1 MISNHLVAMLRD
13 RVRRSSERIA
23 LVSVGSGPPAEW
35 PRLSWAALGEQVDA
49 VARALV
55 ELGVPELARVGIWS
69 ANCREWTVADFGIL
83 AARATPVPIYATST
97 GAQAGYLLDEAEI
110 EVLFVGGQAQ
120 YDRAVAL
127 GGARKLVA
135 FDPAVRFAAGPRSL
149 HFDALV
155 ELGRASTRAAEV
167 EARLERATPEDLAT
181 LIYTSGTTGEPRG
194 VMLTHANF
202 GACFAAH
209 DARLPATG
217 ESDRSLCFLPL
228 AHVFERTW
236 TYYVVYRGMTNY
248 YLSEPAKVLAAMAAV
263 RPTIQCAVP
272 RFYEK
277 VHAGVER
284 KLAAASPA
292 RRRLFRWAVATG
304 ARVAERQRQ
313 GRAVPPTLGL
323 RHALADALVLKKLRA
338 LTGGCV
344 RFFPCAGAPISRDL
358 EEFFDAVG
366 LRIAHG
372 YGLTETTATVSV
384 QEFDRYVPGT
394 VGRALPGIEVR
405 LGAEGEI
412 LVRGATVMKGYFR
425 KPAATAAAFVDG
437 WLKTGDAGAFDAG
450 GNLVITDRLKDLIKT
465 SGGKYVAPQQIEA
478 QVGGDGLIAQ
488 VAVLGDLR
496 KFVAALIV
504 PAFEALEEWARSVG
518 VAVRSRAELIS
529 DPRVVAL
536 YQERV
541 DQHNRALAPWEQI
554 KKFRLLAREL
564 TVEDGEITP
573 TQKVRRQRLAEE
585 YAGLVDAMYAEA

>member
-1 MISNHLVAMLRD
+1 MTSNHLVAMLRD
-13 RVRRSSERIA
+13 RVRRGGERTA
-23 LVSVGSGPPAEW
+23 LVAVGPGSPAGW

-49 VARALV
+49 VARALI
-55 ELGVPELARVGIWS
+55 ELGVPELGRVAIWS
-69 ANCREWTVADFGIL
+69 ANRMEWTVADFGIL
-83 AARATPVPIYATST
+83 SARATPVPIYATST
-97 GAQAGYLLDEAEI
+97 SAQAGYILDEGGI
-110 EVLFVGGQAQ
+110 EVVFVGGQTQ
-120 YDRAVAL
+120 YDRAVEL
-127 GGARKLVA
+127 GHGRVLVA
-135 FDPAVRFAAGPRSL
+135 LDPAVRFAPGPRSL
-149 HFDALV
+149 RFDELLA
-155 ELGRASTRAAEV
+155 LGRSPALAAEV

-236 TYYVVYRGMTNY
+236 TYYVLYRGMTNH
-248 YLSEPAKVLAAMAAV
+248 YLSDPAQVLEAMAAV

-277 VHAGVER
+277 FRAGIER
-284 KLAAASPA
+284 RLATAPA
-292 RRRLFRWAVATG
+292 VRRRIFRWAVATG
-304 ARVAERQRQ
+304 ARVAERERR
-313 GRAVPPTLGL
+313 GRAVPPLLNL

-344 RFFPCAGAPISRDL
+344 RFFPCAGAPIAPEQ

-394 VGRALPGIEVR
+394 VGTALPGIEVR
-405 LGAEGEI
+405 LGADGEI

-425 KPAATAAAFVDG
+425 KPEATAAAFVDG
-437 WLKTGDAGAFDAG
+437 WLKTGDAGAFDAE

-465 SGGKYVAPQQIEA
+465 SVGKYVAPQ
-478 QVGGDGLIAQ
+478 
-488 VAVLGDLR
+488 
-496 KFVAALIV
+496 
-504 PAFEALEEWARSVG
+504 
-518 VAVRSRAELIS
+518 
-529 DPRVVAL
+529 
-536 YQERV
+536 
-541 DQHNRALAPWEQI
+541 
-554 KKFRLLAREL
+554 
-564 TVEDGEITP
+564 
-573 TQKVRRQRLAEE
+573 
-585 YAGLVDAMYAEA
+585 

>member
-1 MISNHLVAMLRD
+1 MLRD
-13 RVRRSSERIA
+13 RVRRSGGGTA
-23 LVSVGSGPPAEW
+23 LVAVAPGAPAEW
-35 PRLSWAALGEQVDA
+35 PRLSWPALGEQVDA

-55 ELGVPELARVGIWS
+55 ALGVPELDRVGIWS
-69 ANCREWTVADFGIL
+69 ANRMEWTVADFGIL
-83 AARATPVPIYATST
+83 SARATSVPIYATST
-97 GAQAGYLLDEAEI
+97 AAQAGYILEEAGI
-110 EVLFVGGQAQ
+110 EVVFVGGQTQ

-127 GGARKLVA
+127 GHGRVLVA
-135 FDPAVRFAAGPRSL
+135 LDPAVRFAPGARSL
-149 HFDALV
+149 RFDELLA
-155 ELGRASTRAAEV
+155 LGRDPALAAEV

-236 TYYVVYRGMTNY
+236 TYYVLYRGMTNH
-248 YLSEPAKVLAAMAAV
+248 YLSDPAQVLEAMAAV

-277 VHAGVER
+277 LHAGIER
-284 KLAAASPA
+284 RLATAPPA
-292 RRRLFRWAVATG
+292 RRRIFRWAVATG
-304 ARVAERQRQ
+304 ARVAERERR
-313 GRAVPPTLGL
+313 GRAVPPLLRL

-344 RFFPCAGAPISRDL
+344 RFFPCAGAPIAREL

-372 YGLTETTATVSV
+372 YGLTETTATVTV

-394 VGRALPGIEVR
+394 VGTALPGIEVR
-405 LGAEGEI
+405 LGADAEV
-412 LVRGATVMKGYFR
+412 LVRGATVMKGYFG
-425 KPAATAAAFVDG
+425 KPEATAAAFVDG
-437 WLKTGDAGAFDAG
+437 WLKTGDAGAFDAE

-488 VAVLGDLR
+488 VAVIGDLR
-496 KFVAALIV
+496 KYVAALIV
-504 PAFEALEEWARSVG
+504 PAFEALEERARALG
-518 VAVRSRAELIS
+518 VAFRTRAELIA

-541 DQHNRALAPWEQI
+541 DAHNRALAPWAQI
-554 KKFRLLAREL
+554 RRFRLLPREL
-564 TVEDGEITP
+564 SVDEGEITP
-573 TQKVRRQRLAEE
+573 TLKLRRQRLAEE
-585 YAGLVDAMYAEA
+585 YAELVEAMYAEA

>member
-13 RVRRSSERIA
+13 RVRRGGERTA
-23 LVSVGSGPPAEW
+23 LLDVGAGSPAEW
-35 PRLSWAALGEQVDA
+35 PRLSWAGLGAQVDA

-55 ELGVPELARVGIWS
+55 ELGVPELGRVAIWS
-69 ANCREWTVADFGIL
+69 ANRMAWTVADLGIL
-83 AARATPVPIYATST
+83 SARGTTVPIYASSTS
-97 GAQAGYLLDEAEI
+97 AQAGYLLDEAAI
-110 EVLFVGGQAQ
+110 DVLFVGGQAQ
-120 YDRAVAL
+120 YDRALAL
-127 GGARKLVA
+127 GRARLLVA
-135 FDPAVRFAAGPRSL
+135 FDPSVRFGPGPRSL
-149 HFDALV
+149 RFEELLA
-155 ELGRASTRAAEV
+155 LGRGPAHAAEV

-209 DARLPATG
+209 DARLPASG
-217 ESDRSLCFLPL
+217 EADRSLCFLPL

-236 TYYVVYRGMTNY
+236 TYYVLYRGMTNH
-248 YLSEPAKVLAAMAAV
+248 YLSDPARVLEAMAAV

-277 VHAGVER
+277 LHAGIQR
-284 KLAAASPA
+284 KVAAASPL

-304 ARVAERQRQ
+304 ARVAAHERR
-313 GRAVPPTLGL
+313 GHSVPRLLKLG
-323 RHALADALVLKKLRA
+323 HALADALVLKKLRA
-338 LTGGCV
+338 ATGGCV
-344 RFFPCAGAPISRDL
+344 RFFPCAGAPISREL

-405 LGAEGEI
+405 LGADGEI
-412 LVRGATVMKGYFR
+412 LVRGATVMKGYFA
-425 KPAATAAAFVDG
+425 KPAATAAAFADG
-437 WLKTGDAGAFDAG
+437 WLRTGDAGAFDAE

-478 QVGGDGLIAQ
+478 HVGGDGLIAQ
-488 VAVLGDLR
+488 IAVIGDLR
-496 KFVAALIV
+496 KYVAALIV
-504 PAFEALEEWARSVG
+504 PAFEALEEWARGVG
-518 VAVRSRAELIS
+518 VAVRTRAELVS

-541 DQHNRALAPWEQI
+541 DRHNRALAPWEQI
-554 KKFRLLAREL
+554 RRFRLLPREL
-564 TVEDGEITP
+564 TIEEGEITP
-573 TQKVRRQRLAEE
+573 TQKIRRQRLAEE
-585 YAGLVDAMYAEA
+585 YAELVEAMYAEA

>member
-1 MISNHLVAMLRD
+1 MLRD
-13 RVRRSSERIA
+13 RVRRSGGGTA
-23 LVSVGSGPPAEW
+23 LVAVAPGAPAEW
-35 PRLSWAALGEQVDA
+35 PRLSWPALGEQVDA

-55 ELGVPELARVGIWS
+55 ALGVPELGRVGIWS
-69 ANCREWTVADFGIL
+69 ANRMEWTVADFGIL
-83 AARATPVPIYATST
+83 SARATSVPIYATST
-97 GAQAGYLLDEAEI
+97 AAQAGYILEEAGI
-110 EVLFVGGQAQ
+110 EVVFVGGQTQ

-127 GGARKLVA
+127 GHGRVLVA
-135 FDPAVRFAAGPRSL
+135 LDPAVRFAPGARSL
-149 HFDALV
+149 RFDELLA
-155 ELGRASTRAAEV
+155 LGRDPALAAEV

-236 TYYVVYRGMTNY
+236 TYYVLYRGMTNH
-248 YLSEPAKVLAAMAAV
+248 YLSDPAQVLEAMAAV

-277 VHAGVER
+277 LHAGIER
-284 KLAAASPA
+284 RLATAPPA
-292 RRRLFRWAVATG
+292 RRRIVRWAVATG
-304 ARVAERQRQ
+304 ARVAERERR
-313 GRAVPPTLGL
+313 GRAVPPLLRL

-344 RFFPCAGAPISRDL
+344 RFFPCAGAPIAREL

-372 YGLTETTATVSV
+372 YGLTETTATVTV

-394 VGRALPGIEVR
+394 VGTALPGIEVR
-405 LGAEGEI
+405 LGADAEV
-412 LVRGATVMKGYFR
+412 LVRGATVMKGYFG
-425 KPAATAAAFVDG
+425 KPEATAAAFVDG
-437 WLKTGDAGAFDAG
+437 WLKTGDAGAFDAE

-488 VAVLGDLR
+488 VAVIGDLR
-496 KFVAALIV
+496 KYVAALIV
-504 PAFEALEEWARSVG
+504 PAFEALEERARALG
-518 VAVRSRAELIS
+518 VAFRTRAELIA

-541 DQHNRALAPWEQI
+541 DAHNRALAPWAQI
-554 KKFRLLAREL
+554 RRFRLLPREL
-564 TVEDGEITP
+564 SVDEGEITP
-573 TQKVRRQRLAEE
+573 TLKLRRQRLAEE
-585 YAGLVDAMYAEA
+585 YAELVEAMYAEA